1 MQLAAVLTR
10 CGQPEIEGAM
20 WKVWLIIGVAVSL
33 VGALVAIEYR
43 VWKECRSDHSWF
55 YCVRVMG

>member
-1 MQLAAVLTR
+1 
-10 CGQPEIEGAM
+10 M

-33 VGALVAIEYR
+33 IGALVAIEYR

-55 YCVRVMG
+55 YCVRVLG